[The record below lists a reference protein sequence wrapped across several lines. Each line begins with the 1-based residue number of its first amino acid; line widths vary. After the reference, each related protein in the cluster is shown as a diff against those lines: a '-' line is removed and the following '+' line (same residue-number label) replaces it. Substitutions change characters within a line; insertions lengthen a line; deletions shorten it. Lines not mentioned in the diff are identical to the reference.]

1 MLTALADMKKH
12 KIKNESDLMEIDQ
25 RLMNPKDFSK
35 IEEAAKRS
43 MMKGE
48 GHERNQ
54 KWRIAEMERKFSMNE
69 MEIW

>member
-1 MLTALADMKKH
+1 MTEQIT
-12 KIKNESDLMEIDQ
+12 IKLEIDQ

-48 GHERNQ
+48 GHERNR